1 MCRVKRP
8 TEIQLV
14 DAQPLICG
22 DQSRDVYHSV
32 FEGRE
37 FVQFPLPGLQ
47 NLSANF
53 FFLTEIEIFWDSFP
67 STNRCNCSLTS
78 KKHTLRIDWHRA
90 P

>member
-47 NLSANF
+47 NLSAKF
-53 FFLTEIEIFWDSFP
+53 FFD
-67 STNRCNCSLTS
+67 R
-78 KKHTLRIDWHRA
+78 D
-90 P
+90 

>member
-53 FFLTEIEIFWDSFP
+53 FFD
-67 STNRCNCSLTS
+67 R
-78 KKHTLRIDWHRA
+78 D
-90 P
+90 

>member
-32 FEGRE
+32 FEGRDICPVSFARTSK
-37 FVQFPLPGLQ
+37 FV
-47 NLSANF
+47 SKNF
-53 FFLTEIEIFWDSFP
+53 F
-67 STNRCNCSLTS
+67 
-78 KKHTLRIDWHRA
+78 
-90 P
+90 